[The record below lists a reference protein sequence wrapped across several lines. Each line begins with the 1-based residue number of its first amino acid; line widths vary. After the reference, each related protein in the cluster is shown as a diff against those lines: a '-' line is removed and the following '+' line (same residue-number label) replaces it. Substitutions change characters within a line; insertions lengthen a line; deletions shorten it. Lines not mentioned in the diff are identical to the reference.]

1 MAPFL
6 DTFDLTA
13 IINIP
18 DRRDRYRECLR
29 ELNLIGLQPT
39 PGKVE
44 FFPGQRVTTLDG
56 FPTLGARGGFLAH
69 LALIR
74 EAQRRGVK
82 SLCVF
87 EDDFEIARKDVAP
100 LLKAVET
107 AQSLPWDF
115 LYLGHRLSLL
125 HSPSR
130 FTDTKDPVITAHAFA
145 IRSSVFEP
153 LSEYLEGCIVRPP
166 GDPIGGPQFIDGGI
180 TMFRQ
185 RNPSLITLVA
195 NPSRVTQRS
204 SRSDISPSGFEHIPV
219 VRQTASLTRQAITF
233 WKQSR
238 KASQL

>member
-1 MAPFL
+1 MPPFL
-6 DTFDLTA
+6 ETFDLVA

-18 DRRDRYRECLR
+18 DRTDRYRECLR
-29 ELNLIGLQPT
+29 ELKMIGLDVT

-44 FFPGQRVTTLDG
+44 FFPGKRVTSLDG

-74 EAQRRGVK
+74 EAQRRGAS

-87 EDDFEIARKDVAP
+87 EDDFEIARENAVP
-100 LLKAVET
+100 LLKSVEAART
-107 AQSLPWDF
+107 LPWDF
-115 LYLGHRLSLL
+115 FYLGHRLSLPQ
-125 HSPSR
+125 SPIGL
-130 FTDTKDPVITAHAFA
+130 TDTKEAIVTAHAFA
-145 IRSSVFEP
+145 MRSSVFAP
-153 LSEYLEGCIVRPP
+153 LAEYLEGCIVRPP

-180 TMFRQ
+180 TMFRE
-185 RNPSLITLVA
+185 RNPSLTTLVA

-219 VRQTASLTRQAITF
+219 IRQAASLTRQVINF

-238 KASQL
+238 KAV